1 LLTLYLAGVG
11 FTSFIAFLYFIYRMP
26 GEGRHQLY
34 GEFKWQIPIYIL
46 VVLVLYLPVLKV
58 LWCFNPLISLGAILF
73 IFFGSQVIWRAFKW
87 RR

>member
-1 LLTLYLAGVG
+1 
-11 FTSFIAFLYFIYRMP
+11 M
-26 GEGRHQLY
+26 Y